1 MVSLAIL
8 ESTNCIFTGL
18 LDRLFLCM
26 VQREEIRNT
35 SLKVAGH
42 GKAGVAH
49 AYLGHAVRA
58 ASDSGY
64 CRKLNTNIIE
74 DI

>member
-1 MVSLAIL
+1 
-8 ESTNCIFTGL
+8 
-18 LDRLFLCM
+18 M

-49 AYLGHAVRA
+49 AYLSHAVRA